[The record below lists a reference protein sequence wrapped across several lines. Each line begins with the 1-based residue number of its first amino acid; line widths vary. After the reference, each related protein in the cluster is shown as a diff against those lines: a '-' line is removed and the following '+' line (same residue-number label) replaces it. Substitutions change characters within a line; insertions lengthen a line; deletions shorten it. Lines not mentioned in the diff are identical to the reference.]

1 MIDIDTDMN
10 TNTDTDIDDMYL
22 DSKAIESYNVK

>member
-22 DSKAIESYNVK
+22 DSKAIDSYNVK

>member
-10 TNTDTDIDDMYL
+10 TNTDIDDMYL
-22 DSKAIESYNVK
+22 DSKAIDSYNVK